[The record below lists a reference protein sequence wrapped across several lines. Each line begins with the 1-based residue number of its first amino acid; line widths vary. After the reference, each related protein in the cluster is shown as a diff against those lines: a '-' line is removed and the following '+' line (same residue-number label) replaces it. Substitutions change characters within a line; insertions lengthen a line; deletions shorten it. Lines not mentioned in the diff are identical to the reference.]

1 MRIAVLGAGGLL
13 GRHLATALTG
23 AGHRADA
30 FDRAACDIGDR
41 AAVERAL
48 GFVDAVVS
56 CAAFTNVD
64 KAETEVDAAWRAN
77 ALGAEHVGK
86 VAQARGL
93 YAIHVSTDFVFDG
106 VKATPYDEL
115 DTPNPR
121 SVYARS
127 KLGGEQLFLRAC
139 PSGLVVR
146 VQGLYGQGGANFASK
161 LPELLRAK
169 KPLSLDG
176 ERRVQPTS
184 AHAAAAQ
191 LVHLLALAPA
201 DRVSGLAHVS
211 CSGATTWAGYTRR
224 LAEQLGLTADFT
236 EVSTAQLAAPAARPP
251 NCLFEHRML
260 KLRGHFL
267 MPSWEAAQD
276 AYLGEIRAA

>member
-1 MRIAVLGAGGLL
+1 MRVAVLGAGGLL
-13 GRHLATALTG
+13 GRHLARSLSD
-23 AGHRADA
+23 AGHRVDA

-41 AAVERAL
+41 ASVESAL
-48 GFVDAVVS
+48 AAVDAVVS

-77 ALGAEHVGK
+77 ALGAEHVGRS
-86 VAQARGL
+86 AQARGL

-115 DTPNPR
+115 DAPNPL

-139 PSGLVVR
+139 AGGLVVR
-146 VQGLYGQGGANFASK
+146 VQGLYGVGGGNFASK

-169 KPLSLDG
+169 KKLSLDA

-184 AHAAAAQ
+184 ARAAAEQ
-191 LVHLLALAPA
+191 LAHLLAVEPRGRAT
-201 DRVSGLAHVS
+201 GIAHVS
-211 CSGATTWAGYTRR
+211 CSGETTWAGYTRR
-224 LAEQLGLTADFT
+224 LAEKLGLAADFT
-236 EVSTAQLAAPAARPP
+236 EVKTAALAAPAARPP

-260 KLRGHFL
+260 KLRGHFV

-276 AYLGEIRAA
+276 AYVDEIRAA